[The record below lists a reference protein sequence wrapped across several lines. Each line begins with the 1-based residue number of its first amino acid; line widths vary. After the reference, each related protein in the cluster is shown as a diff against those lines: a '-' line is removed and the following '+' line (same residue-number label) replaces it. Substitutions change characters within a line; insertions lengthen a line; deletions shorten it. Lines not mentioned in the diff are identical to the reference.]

1 MAEIYKLFFTCTWDN
16 VDYDSIFLLFFFYV
30 CTIILSSFVLRHRY
44 INVDASNIQNIH
56 TQVSAVHSVSDAVSV
71 VFVSVYKYECCVAHF
86 ERQDISNLY
95 STIKR
100 RKRTDITVAE
110 DKDVSNSNI
119 AQ

>member
-1 MAEIYKLFFTCTWDN
+1 M
-16 VDYDSIFLLFFFYV
+16 
-30 CTIILSSFVLRHRY
+30 
-44 INVDASNIQNIH
+44 DASNIQNIH

-71 VFVSVYKYECCVAHF
+71 VFWVYKYECCVAHF
-86 ERQDISNLY
+86 ERQDIPNLY

>member
-1 MAEIYKLFFTCTWDN
+1 M
-16 VDYDSIFLLFFFYV
+16 
-30 CTIILSSFVLRHRY
+30 
-44 INVDASNIQNIH
+44 DASNIQNIH
-56 TQVSAVHSVSDAVSV
+56 TQVSAVHSVSDAVLV
-71 VFVSVYKYECCVAHF
+71 VFVSEGFTNTNF
-86 ERQDISNLY
+86 ERQDIPNLY